1 MQTYKSSLK
10 LALCAAVFLRGVL
23 LNQSAS
29 AAVGSSVTPAA
40 ISNQYTGYITIQVS
54 NLTAGAAVVV
64 QKFIDVNSNGI
75 VDAGDALVQQF
86 QVSDGQG
93 PALFS
98 GVTNVNIPFD
108 SNPASGAITTQLS
121 PATEGVVQRFVAQ
134 YLFVISS
141 PTGQFTPMTNTFIVT
156 NSAYGQKFTG
166 TVTSGGSNV
175 PNALVFLARPPG
187 GGGGGGGGGFNPLG
201 GVVADSSGNFKIKAS
216 AGTYRLVA
224 FGGNFVGNSGVAPV
238 LTLGNG
244 TTINT
249 NLVMT
254 AATRTISGRVVDAG
268 NNNLGLPGILFAAQ
282 SNSKDLGLGATDTNG
297 NFVLP
302 ALAEQFGFGSDQQSL
317 DLQGY
322 LGLNN
327 SPTNVDATASNVTGV
342 TIALTKATAMIYGSV
357 LDQNNNPLA
366 GVRMGGQNETNSNGP
381 YQGDGTTDP
390 NGNYSIGVDAD
401 LWSPEI
407 SSGENSISFGNY
419 IFSQGPAWVF
429 NNGGPGTNVSA
440 GAAIQANFGAIL
452 ATNQITGNVK
462 DNNNNPIVSVQVF
475 ASATINGNSYQS
487 EQNTDSNGNY
497 SLNVANG
504 SWNVGVYCCCDNNS
518 LQSIGSYQC
527 PNGTNVNISN
537 NNGVANFIV
546 QTNSGGG
553 SYLIDGYVTDTLS
566 NPVVGVNVYAT
577 NSMGSNLATSTG
589 ANGYYQF
596 TVGNGNW
603 DVSVLCCCGSNSL
616 QNLGNYQCPSGTNVN
631 ISNNGAVANFIVQ
644 TNSGGGSYLIDGYV
658 MDTLSIPVGGVHVH
672 ANNGLGS
679 NLTTSTDTNGYYQF
693 SVGNGNW
700 DVVVDCAD
708 LNTKGYGCVSDQQIN
723 ISGGNYNNLDF
734 TVSACGAL
742 AITTTSLPDGMVGSN
757 YFAQL
762 QNDGCSSP
770 FTWTLTPGSLPLPA
784 GLGIS
789 TNGGIGGI
797 PTSAPFGGVTN
808 YFSVRVTD
816 STANYVDQLL
826 SIAVYPTLTIAL
838 NSLPNGT
845 NGKPYSAQVLVTGGN
860 EYYIGNTPDGYSLIY
875 NGPVPPGL
883 SIGYGTTTVSNQYLV
898 ISGTPTNTGTF
909 SFTMGAQDADN
920 NQVQRNVSITIIAS
934 SLQITS
940 TSPLVPAT
948 VGVNYMNQLQGTG
961 GTPPYNWTIALGS
974 QPLPPN
980 LSLST
985 NGVISGMPATAATN
999 NFIVRITDHNAVT
1012 TTKAFTLV
1020 VNPAAARP
1028 TISSPL
1034 RLSNHQF
1041 QFTVNG
1047 EAARNYTV
1055 QYALGLTGPGSWSTL
1070 VVTNPG
1076 VSSFTVTDPN
1086 ATNGLRFYRVMVGP

>member
-1 MQTYKSSLK
+1 MLTYKTPLK
-10 LALCAAVFLRGVL
+10 LFIGLAVFHLGVL
-23 LNQSAS
+23 LSQSAS
-29 AAVGSSVTPAA
+29 AAVGSSVTPGA
-40 ISNQYTGYITIQVS
+40 ISNEYTGYITIQVS
-54 NLTAGAAVVV
+54 NLTAGATVVV
-64 QKFIDVNSNGI
+64 QKFVDINSNGI
-75 VDAGDALVQQF
+75 VDAGDPLVQQF
-86 QVSDGQG
+86 QLSDGQG

-108 SNPASGAITTQLS
+108 LNPASGAITTQLS
-121 PATEGVVQRFVAQ
+121 PATEGVAQRFVAQ

-187 GGGGGGGGGFNPLG
+187 SGGGGGGGFNPLG
-201 GVVADSSGNFKIKAS
+201 GVVADSSGNFKIKAP

-244 TTINT
+244 ATINT

-254 AATRTISGRVVDAG
+254 AATRTISGRVVDAS

-342 TIALTKATAMIYGSV
+342 IIALTKATAMIYGSV
-357 LDQNNNPLA
+357 LDQNNNPLP

-401 LWSPEI
+401 VWSPQI
-407 SSGENSISFGNY
+407 SSGENSITFANY
-419 IFSQGPAWVF
+419 IFSQGPPWVF
-429 NNGGPGTNVSA
+429 NNGGPGTNVST

-452 ATNQITGNVK
+452 ATNQITGYVK
-462 DNNNNPIVSVQVF
+462 DNNNNPIVSVQVY
-475 ASATINGNSYQS
+475 AYATINGNSYQS
-487 EQNTDSNGNY
+487 EQNTDPNGNY
-497 SLNVANG
+497 SLNVANA
-504 SWNVGVYCCCDNNS
+504 SWNVNVYCCCDNNS
-518 LQSIGSYQC
+518 LQSIGNYQC

-537 NNGVANFIV
+537 NSGVANFTV

-553 SYLIDGYVTDTLS
+553 T
-566 NPVVGVNVYAT
+566 
-577 NSMGSNLATSTG
+577 
-589 ANGYYQF
+589 
-596 TVGNGNW
+596 
-603 DVSVLCCCGSNSL
+603 
-616 QNLGNYQCPSGTNVN
+616 
-631 ISNNGAVANFIVQ
+631 
-644 TNSGGGSYLIDGYV
+644 YLIDGYV
-658 MDTLSIPVGGVHVH
+658 MDTLSNPVVGVHVH
-672 ANNGLGS
+672 ATNGMGS
-679 NLTTSTDTNGYYQF
+679 SFTTSTDTNGYYQF

-700 DVVVDCAD
+700 DVVVDCAE
-708 LNTKGYGCVSDQQIN
+708 LTGQGYSCVSDQQAN
-723 ISGGNYNNLDF
+723 VSGGNFNNLDF
-734 TVSACGAL
+734 TVQLCQAL
-742 AITTTSLPDGMVGSN
+742 AITTTFVPDAMINFPYYYNTSSG
-757 YFAQL
+757 YQL
-762 QNDGCSSP
+762 QNNGCYPP
-770 FTWTLTPGSLPLPA
+770 FTWSLAPGSAPLPA
-784 GLGIS
+784 GL
-789 TNGGIGGI
+789 N
-797 PTSAPFGGVTN
+797 
-808 YFSVRVTD
+808 
-816 STANYVDQLL
+816 L
-826 SIAVYPTLTIAL
+826 SP
-838 NSLPNGT
+838 
-845 NGKPYSAQVLVTGGN
+845 GGN
-860 EYYIGNTPDGYSLIY
+860 
-875 NGPVPPGL
+875 
-883 SIGYGTTTVSNQYLV
+883 
-898 ISGTPTNTGTF
+898 ISGTPATNATVGTNYFFVQVVDNQSTTNQQLLPLVVYPTVKITNTSVPNGTSGVPYSVSLMATGGAGGYFGWSLISGTLPLGLNVNDGTNFTGILSGTPTQTGTF
-909 SFTMGAQDADN
+909 SFTVGLIDN
-920 NQVQRNVSITIIAS
+920 SGYQPQRTYSITIVAAT
-934 SLQITS
+934 LQITT

-948 VGVNYMNQLQGTG
+948 VGVNYTNQLQGTG
-961 GTPPYNWTIALGS
+961 GTPPYTWTIALGS

-980 LSLST
+980 LNLGT
-985 NGVISGMPATAATN
+985 NGVISGMPTSAGTN
-999 NFIVRITDHNAVT
+999 NFIVRITDHNSVT
-1012 TTKAFTLV
+1012 TTKLFTLV

-1028 TISSPL
+1028 TITSAV

-1047 EAARNYTV
+1047 VAGQNYTV

-1076 VSSFTVTDPN
+1076 VSSFTVTDQN
-1086 ATNGLRFYRVMVGP
+1086 ATNGLRFYRVKVGP